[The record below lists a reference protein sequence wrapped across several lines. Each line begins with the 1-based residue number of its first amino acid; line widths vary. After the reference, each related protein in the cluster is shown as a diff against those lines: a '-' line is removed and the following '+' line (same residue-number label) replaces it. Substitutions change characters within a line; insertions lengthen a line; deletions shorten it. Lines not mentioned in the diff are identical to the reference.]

1 MTATFPT
8 HANRIIDPET
18 SDLDALAIFAA
29 QLIAEDG
36 QDVERSSVAAALG
49 MPVEAIEQRW
59 PIIESRLVALAGHAR

>member
-8 HANRIIDPET
+8 HAKRILDPET

-29 QLIAEDG
+29 QLLAEGG
-36 QDVERSSVAAALG
+36 QDIERSSVAAALC

-59 PIIESRLVALAGHAR
+59 PIIEAQLMTLARAAS